1 MEEDKELELMMATP
15 DNLQGEALVDFEQ
28 RRLDGLLSKRQEVES
43 RVFVVKRNRI
53 PMFIEFM
60 KLKSGRTF
68 GEQALLAKSSEPMLR
83 AATIRC
89 SEDCHFAVMSK
100 ESFQNI
106 LKSKIQKTKLE
117 QMAVLQNLPFFRVWT
132 KNQLLKVVNFIIEP
146 KNFVKNQV
154 VFREGDPADTIF
166 IVQAGDFEAS
176 RRYQPQVDY
185 SKLKQEEVK
194 AGRPSDAGTQV
205 IIDRQV
211 RSVETFKLVLMGP
224 G

>member
-1 MEEDKELELMMATP
+1 MITP
-15 DNLQGEALVDFEQ
+15 DNLQGEALLDFEK
-28 RRLDGLLSKRQEVES
+28 RRLDGLLQKRQEVES

-60 KLKSGRTF
+60 KLRSGRTF

-89 SEDCHFAVMSK
+89 TEDCHFAVMSK

-117 QMAVLQNLPFFRVWT
+117 QMAVLQNLPFFLVWT
-132 KNQLLKVVNFIIEP
+132 KTQLLKIVNFIIEP
-146 KNFVKNQV
+146 KNFVKNQL

-166 IVQAGDFEAS
+166 IVQSGDYEAS
-176 RRYQPQVDY
+176 RRYQPQTDY
-185 SKLKQEEVK
+185 SKLRQEEIK
-194 AGRPSDAGTQV
+194 PGRPSDAGTQV
-205 IIDRQV
+205 IIDRQI